1 MNAVAQVVVAVLLI
15 LVQVVLEVAEVLHLP
30 VRLVLLVIRVR
41 LEPLLEAVVQ
51 DQLIVVEVQKHRV
64 VILQQVIVIPV
75 LLPMVLL
82 VLLHVV
88 ILQLR
93 QVAVALGVV
102 IFFDYITCCRYF
114 ICNLSAAGIC
124 NAPTIYQLVH
134 YTLFVAG
141 GRCFY
146 VFQLYSRK
154 KFHSFPY
161 LYESFYP

>member
-1 MNAVAQVVVAVLLI
+1 MNGGAQAVVAVLLI

-64 VILQQVIVIPV
+64 VILQQVIPV

-82 VLLHVV
+82 VLLHAV

-102 IFFDYITCCRYF
+102 IRAVVLLLDHHQVEV
-114 ICNLSAAGIC
+114 
-124 NAPTIYQLVH
+124 PLV
-134 YTLFVAG
+134 VAVPEDK
-141 GRCFY
+141 Y
-146 VFQLYSRK
+146 
-154 KFHSFPY
+154 
-161 LYESFYP
+161 

>member
-102 IFFDYITCCRYF
+102 IRAVVLLLDHHKVEV
-114 ICNLSAAGIC
+114 
-124 NAPTIYQLVH
+124 PLV
-134 YTLFVAG
+134 VAVPEDK
-141 GRCFY
+141 Y
-146 VFQLYSRK
+146 
-154 KFHSFPY
+154 
-161 LYESFYP
+161 

>member
-1 MNAVAQVVVAVLLI
+1 MNAVARVVVAVLLI

-102 IFFDYITCCRYF
+102 IRAVVLLLDHHQVEV
-114 ICNLSAAGIC
+114 
-124 NAPTIYQLVH
+124 PLV
-134 YTLFVAG
+134 VAVPEDK
-141 GRCFY
+141 Y
-146 VFQLYSRK
+146 
-154 KFHSFPY
+154 
-161 LYESFYP
+161 

>member
-1 MNAVAQVVVAVLLI
+1 MNAGAQVVVAVLLI

-51 DQLIVVEVQKHRV
+51 DQLIVVEVQKHRI
-64 VILQQVIVIPV
+64 VILQQVIPV

-82 VLLHVV
+82 VLLHAV

-102 IFFDYITCCRYF
+102 IRAVVLLLDHHQVEV
-114 ICNLSAAGIC
+114 
-124 NAPTIYQLVH
+124 PLV
-134 YTLFVAG
+134 VAVPEDK
-141 GRCFY
+141 Y
-146 VFQLYSRK
+146 
-154 KFHSFPY
+154 
-161 LYESFYP
+161 

>member
-102 IFFDYITCCRYF
+102 IRAVGLLLDHHQVEV
-114 ICNLSAAGIC
+114 
-124 NAPTIYQLVH
+124 PLV
-134 YTLFVAG
+134 VAVPEDK
-141 GRCFY
+141 Y
-146 VFQLYSRK
+146 
-154 KFHSFPY
+154 
-161 LYESFYP
+161 

>member
-64 VILQQVIVIPV
+64 VIHQQVIVIPV

-93 QVAVALGVV
+93 QVAVALGGVIRAVV
-102 IFFDYITCCRYF
+102 LLLDHHQVEV
-114 ICNLSAAGIC
+114 
-124 NAPTIYQLVH
+124 PLV
-134 YTLFVAG
+134 VAVPEDK
-141 GRCFY
+141 Y
-146 VFQLYSRK
+146 
-154 KFHSFPY
+154 
-161 LYESFYP
+161 

>member
-102 IFFDYITCCRYF
+102 IRAVVLLLDH
-114 ICNLSAAGIC
+114 
-124 NAPTIYQLVH
+124 YQVEVPLV
-134 YTLFVAG
+134 VAVPEDK
-141 GRCFY
+141 Y
-146 VFQLYSRK
+146 
-154 KFHSFPY
+154 
-161 LYESFYP
+161 

>member
-102 IFFDYITCCRYF
+102 IRAVVLLLDDHQVEV
-114 ICNLSAAGIC
+114 
-124 NAPTIYQLVH
+124 PLV
-134 YTLFVAG
+134 VAVPEDK
-141 GRCFY
+141 Y
-146 VFQLYSRK
+146 
-154 KFHSFPY
+154 
-161 LYESFYP
+161 

>member
-41 LEPLLEAVVQ
+41 PEPLLGAVVQ
-51 DQLIVVEVQKHRV
+51 DQLIVAVVQKHRV

-93 QVAVALGVV
+93 QVVAVLGAVIRVV
-102 IFFDYITCCRYF
+102 VLLGHHQVED
-114 ICNLSAAGIC
+114 
-124 NAPTIYQLVH
+124 PLV
-134 YTLFVAG
+134 VAVPEDK
-141 GRCFY
+141 Y
-146 VFQLYSRK
+146 
-154 KFHSFPY
+154 
-161 LYESFYP
+161 

>member
-64 VILQQVIVIPV
+64 VILQQVIVTPV
-75 LLPMVLL
+75 LLPMALL
-82 VLLHVV
+82 VLLHAV

-102 IFFDYITCCRYF
+102 IRAVVLLLDHHQVEV
-114 ICNLSAAGIC
+114 
-124 NAPTIYQLVH
+124 PLV
-134 YTLFVAG
+134 VAVPEDK
-141 GRCFY
+141 Y
-146 VFQLYSRK
+146 
-154 KFHSFPY
+154 
-161 LYESFYP
+161 

>member
-75 LLPMVLL
+75 LLPMALL
-82 VLLHVV
+82 VLLHAV

-93 QVAVALGVV
+93 RQSSRFPQIALSCRAV
-102 IFFDYITCCRYF
+102 T
-114 ICNLSAAGIC
+114 
-124 NAPTIYQLVH
+124 P
-134 YTLFVAG
+134 
-141 GRCFY
+141 
-146 VFQLYSRK
+146 SRV
-154 KFHSFPY
+154 SRQGT
-161 LYESFYP
+161 

>member
-64 VILQQVIVIPV
+64 VILQ
-75 LLPMVLL
+75 
-82 VLLHVV
+82 
-88 ILQLR
+88 LR

-102 IFFDYITCCRYF
+102 IRAVVLLLDHHQVEV
-114 ICNLSAAGIC
+114 
-124 NAPTIYQLVH
+124 PLV
-134 YTLFVAG
+134 VAVPEDK
-141 GRCFY
+141 Y
-146 VFQLYSRK
+146 
-154 KFHSFPY
+154 
-161 LYESFYP
+161 

>member
-93 QVAVALGVV
+93 QVAVALGGVIRAVV
-102 IFFDYITCCRYF
+102 LLLDHHQVEV
-114 ICNLSAAGIC
+114 
-124 NAPTIYQLVH
+124 PLV
-134 YTLFVAG
+134 VAVPEDK
-141 GRCFY
+141 Y
-146 VFQLYSRK
+146 
-154 KFHSFPY
+154 
-161 LYESFYP
+161 

>member
-75 LLPMVLL
+75 LL
-82 VLLHVV
+82 HAV

-102 IFFDYITCCRYF
+102 IRAVVLLLDHHQVEV
-114 ICNLSAAGIC
+114 
-124 NAPTIYQLVH
+124 PLV
-134 YTLFVAG
+134 VAVPEDK
-141 GRCFY
+141 Y
-146 VFQLYSRK
+146 
-154 KFHSFPY
+154 
-161 LYESFYP
+161 

>member
-41 LEPLLEAVVQ
+41 LGPLLEAVVQ
-51 DQLIVVEVQKHRV
+51 DQLIVVVVLQKHRV

-102 IFFDYITCCRYF
+102 IRAVVLLDHHQVEV
-114 ICNLSAAGIC
+114 
-124 NAPTIYQLVH
+124 PLV
-134 YTLFVAG
+134 VAVPEDK
-141 GRCFY
+141 Y
-146 VFQLYSRK
+146 
-154 KFHSFPY
+154 
-161 LYESFYP
+161 

>member
-15 LVQVVLEVAEVLHLP
+15 LVQVVLEVAEVLHL
-30 VRLVLLVIRVR
+30 RVR

-75 LLPMVLL
+75 LLPMALL
-82 VLLHVV
+82 VLLHAV

-102 IFFDYITCCRYF
+102 IRAVVLLLDHHQVEV
-114 ICNLSAAGIC
+114 
-124 NAPTIYQLVH
+124 PLV
-134 YTLFVAG
+134 VAVPEDK
-141 GRCFY
+141 Y
-146 VFQLYSRK
+146 
-154 KFHSFPY
+154 
-161 LYESFYP
+161 